1 MTTTQPQHGGTFSFG
16 PRDAFPAERRRR
28 PNKNISSCVEAAT
41 ESLDENMG
49 ESAVSQNRAIL
60 NHPKLDYGYGL
71 VLKPL
76 AWGTPILG
84 NPHMNTSHDQHWATY
99 LRNLAERKWD

>member
-1 MTTTQPQHGGTFSFG
+1 MHFQLREEGVPIRTSRPVWKQPT
-16 PRDAFPAERRRR
+16 
-28 PNKNISSCVEAAT
+28 
-41 ESLDENMG
+41 
-49 ESAVSQNRAIL
+49 L
-60 NHPKLDYGYGL
+60 NHPKLDYGL
-71 VLKPL
+71 VLKPV